1 VTGAAILARG
11 KRCHGPAATDEKEFV
26 VREVFRIR
34 AGARVRAASG
44 ALVAALALTAL
55 LAAPAEAKPD
65 KRSVPVTVM
74 TRNLFLGADLSPA
87 LGAGSFGEF
96 VQANGAILRE
106 VDQTNFPVRAQGLA
120 AEIKRSKAHLVGLQE
135 VALWRTGPVN
145 LVPAQTGQPVAT
157 DVKYDF
163 LQLLLDQLNA
173 NKTKKYKGYEA
184 AVVQPEF
191 DFEAP
196 ANYDGDP
203 NTGVVPLGGADLNG
217 RLTMRDVILV
227 RKGSGVKVTN
237 PIAGHFQNLFTPS
250 VAGMPIPVTRGW
262 TALDAKVTAPAK
274 GKGGGKGHDKV
285 KKSFRFVNTHFE
297 AFDDE
302 TQVPSIRALQAQEL
316 LAGPANANKVIVVG
330 DLNSNVPGVKPGD
343 EQAYQVMLDGGF
355 TERSTSNPLSCCVS
369 SVISGNPAEFDHQV
383 DHIMTNE
390 SKKKVKLRKSVV
402 TGLEPV
408 NGFFD
413 SDHAGIFSKLIV
425 R

>member
-1 VTGAAILARG
+1 MLAQARR
-11 KRCHGPAATDEKEFV
+11 RCHGAAVTDEKEFV
-26 VREVFRIR
+26 VREVFRIDARGR
-34 AGARVRAASG
+34 ARAAVG
-44 ALVAALALTAL
+44 ALVAAVALTAL
-55 LAAPAEAKPD
+55 IAAPAEAKAG

-74 TRNLFLGADLSPA
+74 TRNLFLGADLSPGLNA
-87 LGAGSFGEF
+87 SGFGEF

-106 VDQTNFPVRAQGLA
+106 VDQTNFPVRAKGLA
-120 AEIKRSKAHLVGLQE
+120 KEIKHSKAHLVGLQE

-145 LVPAQTGQPVAT
+145 LVPVQTGQPVAT

-163 LQLLLDQLNA
+163 LELLLDRLNA
-173 NKTKKYKGYEA
+173 KKNDKYKGYKA

-227 RKGSGVKVTN
+227 RKQSGVKVTN
-237 PIAGHFQNLFTPS
+237 PQAGHFENLYTPS
-250 VAGMPIPVTRGW
+250 VAGLPIPVTRGW
-262 TALDAKVTAPAK
+262 TALDAKVTAPAE
-274 GKGGGKGHDKV
+274 GGGDGKGHEKV

-302 TQVPSIRALQAQEL
+302 TQVPSIRALQALEL
-316 LAGPANANKVIVVG
+316 VVGPASAKKVILVG

-343 EQAYQVMLDGGF
+343 EQAYQVMLDAGF
-355 TERSTSNPLSCCVS
+355 SERSASDPLSCCVS

-383 DHIMTNE
+383 DHVMTNQPR
-390 SKKKVKLRKSVV
+390 KKVKLVESVV

-408 NGFFD
+408 NGFFN
-413 SDHAGIFSKLIV
+413 SDHAGIFSRLKV

>member
-1 VTGAAILARG
+1 M
-11 KRCHGPAATDEKEFV
+11 
-26 VREVFRIR
+26 
-34 AGARVRAASG
+34 RAAVI
-44 ALVAALALTAL
+44 ALVAAIALTAL
-55 LAAPAEAKPD
+55 IAAPAEAKPG

-74 TRNLFLGADLSPA
+74 TRNLFLGADLGPA
-87 LGAGSFGEF
+87 LNAGGIGEF
-96 VQANGAILRE
+96 IQANGAILRE

-120 AEIKRSKAHLVGLQE
+120 AEIRRSKAHLVGLQE
-135 VALWRTGPVN
+135 VALWRTGPVS
-145 LVPAQTGQPVAT
+145 LVPAQTGRPEAT
-157 DVKYDF
+157 EVKYDF

-173 NKTKKYKGYEA
+173 NTNKKFKGYEA

-203 NTGVVPLGGADLNG
+203 NTGVVPIGGADLNG

-227 RKGSGVKVTN
+227 RKGSGVKVSN
-237 PIAGHFQNLFTPS
+237 PQTGHFANLFTPT
-250 VAGMPIPVTRGW
+250 VAGLPIPVVRGW
-262 TALDAKVTAPAK
+262 TALDATVTAPAA
-274 GKGGGKGHDKV
+274 GKGGKGSDKV
-285 KKSFRFVNTHFE
+285 KKSLRFVNTHFE

-316 LAGPANANKVIVVG
+316 AVGPAAANKVILVG

-343 EQAYQVMLDGGF
+343 EQAYQVMLDAGF
-355 TERSTSNPLSCCVS
+355 TDRSTSEPLSCCVS
-369 SVISGNPAEFDHQV
+369 SVISGNPAEFDHKV
-383 DHIMTNE
+383 DHVMTNQPP
-390 SKKKVKLRKSVV
+390 KKVKLVKSVV

-413 SDHAGIFSKLIV
+413 SDHAGIFSRLIV